1 MNTIKTDVA
10 ALELL
15 AALPLEDG
23 SRWGERA
30 HPFQISDAR
39 AVLNPVGPRRHY
51 LLRGRGMSKTSDVAA
66 IVLVLLLTDAPAGS
80 SSHVYAAD
88 EEQAALTMEALRGFI
103 DRAQLSAQLRVSARS
118 VTSTAN
124 AAQLV
129 VETGDGASALGK
141 RPWLTVV
148 DELAAWPNTQN
159 HRTLWSAIVSAV
171 PKVPGS
177 RLIVITTAGSPTGL
191 GSKVWAEAENS
202 PYWRTAK
209 NPGPSPW
216 WSAEDVDA
224 TRSALSASEWRRL
237 ILCEFAEGD
246 DALSTPEDVQV
257 AIRGG
262 SAVLP
267 PQGSYEY
274 VAALDV
280 GTRRDLTALAVG
292 HLEEGDAG
300 RTVIID
306 RVLSWRP
313 KDGQGG
319 RVDLAEV
326 EAATLRICR
335 EYGAKLRFDRMQAE
349 QLTTNLAREGVRT
362 EEFIFSSTGAN
373 RIARTLWG
381 ALRDRALSLPDDAEL
396 REEFLTTRLVETGPG
411 VVKLQNP
418 PGTHDD
424 IVTAVGMVV
433 ADIIDK
439 PTSAPGGIVMPGESV
454 MLGKNDPALSVERQ
468 RAKAQMPLNA
478 ARSGKVHFD
487 TVSRLE
493 AARSHRKR
501 NVT

>member
-262 SAVLP
+262 SRGA
-267 PQGSYEY
+267 SS
-274 VAALDV
+274 
-280 GTRRDLTALAVG
+280 
-292 HLEEGDAG
+292 AG
-300 RTVIID
+300 
-306 RVLSWRP
+306 
-313 KDGQGG
+313 
-319 RVDLAEV
+319 
-326 EAATLRICR
+326 
-335 EYGAKLRFDRMQAE
+335 
-349 QLTTNLAREGVRT
+349 
-362 EEFIFSSTGAN
+362 
-373 RIARTLWG
+373 
-381 ALRDRALSLPDDAEL
+381 EL
-396 REEFLTTRLVETGPG
+396 
-411 VVKLQNP
+411 
-418 PGTHDD
+418 
-424 IVTAVGMVV
+424 
-433 ADIIDK
+433 
-439 PTSAPGGIVMPGESV
+439 
-454 MLGKNDPALSVERQ
+454 
-468 RAKAQMPLNA
+468 
-478 ARSGKVHFD
+478 
-487 TVSRLE
+487 
-493 AARSHRKR
+493 
-501 NVT
+501 